1 MQVHGDDMV
10 DASDGEE
17 VGEHP
22 GSNGAT
28 MALLLGLTRVGEVP
42 RLGQHATVIG
52 SNKTGSIRHD
62 RLKEMVSV
70 GFIWGGIEQLIAYQ

>member
-10 DASDGEE
+10 HAGDGEE
-17 VGEHP
+17 IGEHP
-22 GSNGAT
+22 GGNGAAV
-28 MALLLGLTRVGEVP
+28 ALLLGLTRVGEVP

-62 RLKEMVSV
+62 RFEEMVSIRF
-70 GFIWGGIEQLIAYQ
+70 G